1 MSTNRLVLNVQG
13 MTCGHCKARVE
24 RALRDVDGVAS
35 VEVSLAD
42 HRATIAYDDAKVA
55 PPALI
60 AAVEDAGYDAS
71 A

>member
-1 MSTNRLVLNVQG
+1 
-13 MTCGHCKARVE
+13 VE
-24 RALRDVDGVAS
+24 RALRGVDGVAS

-60 AAVEDAGYDAS
+60 AAVEDEGYDAS

>member
-24 RALRDVDGVAS
+24 RALREVDGVAS
-35 VEVSLAD
+35 VEVSLTE
-42 HRATIAYDDAKVA
+42 HRATIAYDDAKVTA
-55 PPALI
+55 SALV

>member
-24 RALRDVDGVAS
+24 RALREVDGVAN
-35 VEVSLAD
+35 VEVVRAA
-42 HRATIAYDDAKVA
+42 HRATIAYDETKVA
-55 PPALI
+55 ASALI